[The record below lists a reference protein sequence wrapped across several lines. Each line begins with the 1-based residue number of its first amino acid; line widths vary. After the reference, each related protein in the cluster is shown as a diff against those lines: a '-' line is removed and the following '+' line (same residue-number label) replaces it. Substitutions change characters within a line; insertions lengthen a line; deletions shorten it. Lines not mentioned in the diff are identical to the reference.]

1 MNIEKE
7 KARLQKMTVKQLRQ
21 KYAEVFAE
29 PSRSGN
35 KEWHIKKILWGL
47 QMQQEGDISLRARKK
62 AEEIA
67 RMSDIR
73 TTAPKPKTKPTESTN
88 TVTIPV
94 RFSQDSHLPMPG
106 TIITRNYKGEVIEV
120 TVLPDGF
127 LFEGE
132 KYRSLSSIAKII
144 TGSHCNGFAFF
155 NLARKEKK

>member
-7 KARLQKMTVKQLRQ
+7 KVKLQRMTVRQLKQ

-29 PSRSGN
+29 LSRSGN
-35 KEWHIKKILWGL
+35 KEWLVKRILWGI
-47 QMQQEGDISLRARKK
+47 QMHQEGDISLRARKK

-73 TTAPKPKTKPTESTN
+73 TTAPKAKPKPPESKN
-88 TVTIPV
+88 MVTVPV
-94 RFSQDSHLPMPG
+94 RFAQDSRLPMPG

-132 KYRSLSSIAKII
+132 KYRSLSSIAKVVS
-144 TGSHCNGFAFF
+144 GSHCNGYAFF
-155 NLARKEKK
+155 NLSRKEMK